1 MDTGLARY
9 HRPGL
14 PRPDR
19 FTDHLLDQ
27 LIAGWAGLEPDGTVA
42 LLGALRRPSS
52 AVELERRA
60 AVVPRLAAVIRS
72 SPRPRH
78 GPAALTA

>member
-19 FTDHLLDQ
+19 FTDHVLGLVS
-27 LIAGWAGLEPDGTVA
+27 AGWPAPEPDGALA
-42 LLGALRRPSS
+42 LLEALRRPPTG
-52 AVELERRA
+52 AELRRRA
-60 AVVPRLAAVIRS
+60 VVVPRLAAMIRS

-78 GPAALTA
+78 GRAAVRS